1 MHTRHVSS
9 ARAYIQEKHAPI
21 NLTQKVSKL
30 KKEKRKGKRIRAQV
44 RARIKVQPRE
54 ETKAQSGTK
63 VTAQLEKGQKL
74 SLGQTGLSSGQWA
87 WHVEDSQVASLL
99 CCTDLS

>member
-1 MHTRHVSS
+1 M
-9 ARAYIQEKHAPI
+9 
-21 NLTQKVSKL
+21 
-30 KKEKRKGKRIRAQV
+30 AQV

-63 VTAQLEKGQKL
+63 VMAQLEKGLKL
-74 SLGQTGLSSGQWA
+74 SLGQTGVEFGSVEA
-87 WHVEDSQVASLL
+87 WHVEDSQAASLL